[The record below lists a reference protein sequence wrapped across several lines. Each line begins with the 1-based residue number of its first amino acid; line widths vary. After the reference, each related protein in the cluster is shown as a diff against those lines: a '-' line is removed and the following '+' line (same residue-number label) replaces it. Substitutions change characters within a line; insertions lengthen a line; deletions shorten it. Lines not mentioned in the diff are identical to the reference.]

1 MVATGDSA
9 SILSPSSG
17 AHALFLLP
25 PVFFPFLFKPAEM
38 KFATDFTALLVV
50 LLFHVRSSTSSHP
63 KPSCRYPPSQ
73 WCRSLE
79 IAIECKVQKQC
90 MELSAVRPQEG
101 APPVSVTLYYESLC
115 PACRV
120 FITQQ
125 LFPTW
130 TMLQDIMKVTLV
142 PYGNAKE
149 LVSGNTTFRCQHGES
164 ECHGNMIE
172 ACILYLSGPTAF
184 QTIYCMESAADVLS
198 AAQPCLQMHAPAV
211 SWVSVDS
218 CVKGGLGRKL
228 MHDNAVMTRALSP
241 PHTHVPWVTF
251 NGEFTEEYED
261 KAMSSLFTLVCNL
274 YKGVKPPTCNGAL
287 VRLDR
292 GFC

>member
-1 MVATGDSA
+1 M
-9 SILSPSSG
+9 
-17 AHALFLLP
+17 
-25 PVFFPFLFKPAEM
+25 KP
-38 KFATDFTALLVV
+38 TALVAALVVV
-50 LLFHVRSSTSSHP
+50 LLCHVWISAASHP

-73 WCRSLE
+73 WCRSLQ
-79 IAIECKVQKQC
+79 IAVECKVQKQC
-90 MELSAVRPQEG
+90 MELSAIRPKEEV
-101 APPVSVTLYYESLC
+101 PPVSVTLYYESLC

-130 TMLQDIMKVTLV
+130 SMLQEIMKVTLV

-149 LVSGNTTFRCQHGES
+149 LVSGNTTFACQHGEP
-164 ECHGNMIE
+164 ECRGNMIE
-172 ACILYLSGPTAF
+172 ACILHLTGPTAF

-211 SWVSVDS
+211 SWASVDS
-218 CVKGGLGRKL
+218 CVKGGLGRRL
-228 MHDNAVMTRALSP
+228 THANAVMTRALSP
-241 PHTHVPWVTF
+241 PHMHVPWVTF

-261 KAMSSLFTLVCNL
+261 KAMSSLFHLVCQL
-274 YKGVKPPTCNGAL
+274 YKGLKPPACNGAP